1 VTNGVAEAVRI
12 GRDVVILDTAGR
24 LAIDEALMAEVKAIS
39 AATSPN
45 YTFLVIDAMTG
56 QDAVHTA
63 KAFDE
68 TLALDG
74 VILTKL
80 DGDARGGAA
89 LSVKYV
95 LGKPIAFASTGERLG
110 DLDVFHPD
118 RMADRILGM
127 GDVLSL
133 IEQAERTMDTAKLGE
148 SAGRMLAGQFTFDD
162 FLEQMNQIKKM
173 GSFGSIARLIPGM
186 GKQLKEA
193 AAQFDDREIARIEGM
208 VHSMT
213 AEERRNPDLIDR
225 SRQARI
231 AKGSGRS
238 VTDVAQLLKQFKQMA
253 KMMKSLGGGNVPQ
266 MPGMGNPL
274 AMRKQLQAMSAASP
288 EQLSGLLG
296 GAPGTAATPPP
307 WMAKSPVQ
315 GSKKGKKKGG
325 RVTPPKG
332 R

>member
-1 VTNGVAEAVRI
+1 
-12 GRDVVILDTAGR
+12 
-24 LAIDEALMAEVKAIS
+24 
-39 AATSPN
+39 
-45 YTFLVIDAMTG
+45 MTG

-74 VILTKL
+74 VVLTKL

-95 LGKPIAFASTGERLG
+95 LGKPIAFASTGERLS
-110 DLDVFHPD
+110 DLELFHPD

-193 AAQFDDREIARIEGM
+193 ANQFDDREIARIEGM

-213 AEERRNPDLIDR
+213 TKERQNPDLIDR
-225 SRQARI
+225 SRQTRI

-238 VTDVAQLLKQFKQMA
+238 VADVAALIKQFKQMA
-253 KMMKSLGGGNVPQ
+253 KMMKSLGGGGAMPQ
-266 MPGMGNPL
+266 IPGMGNPL
-274 AMRKQLQAMSAASP
+274 AMRKQLQAMSQANP
-288 EQLSGLLG
+288 EQLSSMLG
-296 GAPGTAATPPP
+296 GAPTGATAPPP
-307 WMAKSPVQ
+307 WVAQKAS
-315 GSKKGKKKGG
+315 GGAKKGKKKGG